1 MHPHV
6 EFVIMEAVL
15 PIMPLEIVAYAFL
28 FFGTTFPETAVY
40 KPLGAVRVRVF
51 RALDWRIRVYVPF

>member
-6 EFVIMEAVL
+6 EFIIMEAVL

-28 FFGTTFPETAVY
+28 FGATFPETAVY
-40 KPLGAVRVRVF
+40 GN
-51 RALDWRIRVYVPF
+51 